1 MSELKRIMDGY
12 GNALSIMDTFVCR
25 QPEEYKTDL
34 KFYMQAVFSEPYP
47 VISQTVTS
55 INITSYA
62 SNRCFVYV
70 SNGSAFLHCSNYADN
85 NQTTCLLSGTT
96 LNRDQTAGSF
106 SNATDFPFGV
116 NPSTTNFEAS
126 ISTNIPIFLSNTT
139 PNAII
144 DEYMNNSTTLER
156 INEILEEYALNY
168 SSEYNQQTQ
177 DYYIFNTYDT
187 CNIDMGIVTYTG
199 GNPVGRFEI
208 FKANSEPCLYFVDED
223 NSCELGLIAG
233 NIVGSVYSSI
243 NKEAV
248 LSKQFNPNKWERGA
262 LVYSRPFYHPLTY
275 LPDGNYTIG
284 VTWDTNV
291 YIAHNRQQ
299 AEDYL
304 AGLVSPEELYNY
316 GNVGNPE
323 IASNETG
330 TKELTTTFGGNE
342 SENVFSHDYMMS
354 RTELADIGGKFFDTN
369 ILNALLDGLKLYG
382 NANPMES
389 VLGCLYFPFDLS
401 TVCPDYTAVTDIY
414 FGSYKMENVSANKI
428 KHRSGYKEMGS
439 TFIKPTFYNWLD
451 YKAMHVYLYLAYIGF
466 VELDV
471 NKYLN
476 KTLKIIYMV
485 DIHSGECEVSLL
497 ADGLLMDTYS
507 GQIGIKQPI
516 TYNDLA
522 TYFQSQITALRN
534 GVMSVVGGP
543 VAGAGTGAQIGSS
556 GGPYGMLAGA
566 VTGASLGQTVGTAN
580 GMWQGWKVSHTKPPL
595 FSKGGY
601 SSEIGANM
609 PQYCFL
615 VFMYNDVEIPANLLS
630 VYGKPSN
637 KSGNV
642 GSFSGF
648 LSTNYVKL
656 QCPTATDE
664 EKAEIVSL
672 LNSGIY
678 I

>member
-1 MSELKRIMDGY
+1 MGRTIYEQSSLDGSKIFIEDDYTFDESYYNSPLATGKMDKYQSDHTPY
-12 GNALSIMDTFVCR
+12 GNATILDSVACYNQLACIEVAVVNDHIFFQQVNNTCAFVVGGVTLGTFGDTGY
-25 QPEEYKTDL
+25 PIGGYSYT
-34 KFYMQAVFSEPYP
+34 KF
-47 VISQTVTS
+47 
-55 INITSYA
+55 
-62 SNRCFVYV
+62 
-70 SNGSAFLHCSNYADN
+70 
-85 NQTTCLLSGTT
+85 
-96 LNRDQTAGSF
+96 
-106 SNATDFPFGV
+106 
-116 NPSTTNFEAS
+116 
-126 ISTNIPIFLSNTT
+126 STNLPIFLASDNV
-139 PNAII
+139 
-144 DEYMNNSTTLER
+144 
-156 INEILEEYALNY
+156 
-168 SSEYNQQTQ
+168 SSEYLNPNTSASRRAEIINNYCKNLTEYTNETQ
-177 DYYIFNTYDT
+177 EYYVFNTYDT

-199 GNPVGRFEI
+199 GNPTGRFELI
-208 FKANSEPCLYFVDED
+208 KADKCAGYYSDHGNSLEFHII
-223 NSCELGLIAG
+223 GK
-233 NIVGSVYSSI
+233 NIVGSLYSSI
-243 NKEAV
+243 NKQAV
-248 LSKQFNPNKWERGA
+248 LDNQFDPSKWDRNGIH
-262 LVYSRPFYHPLTY
+262 YTGPFYDTLDY
-275 LPDGNYTIG
+275 LPDGSYTIG
-284 VTWDTNV
+284 VTLETN
-291 YIAHNRQQ
+291 IPIFKTQ
-299 AEDYL
+299 ADAEGNLSGTVPD
-304 AGLVSPEELYNY
+304 EEAENY
-316 GNVGNPE
+316 SKTGNPQ
-323 IASNETG
+323 IATNETG

-354 RTELADIGGKFFDTN
+354 RSELAAIGGKFFDTS

-451 YKAMHVYLYLAYIGF
+451 YKAMHLYLYLAYIGF
-466 VELDV
+466 VELDI

-476 KTLKIIYMV
+476 KWLKIIYMV

-543 VAGAGTGAQIGSS
+543 IAGAGTGAQIGSS

-566 VTGASLGQTVGTAN
+566 VTGASLGQTVGSAN
-580 GMWQGWKVSHTKPPL
+580 GMWQGWKVAHTKPPL

-615 VFMYNDVEIPANLLS
+615 IFMYNDVEIPANLLS

>member
-1 MSELKRIMDGY
+1 MAILKNLLIREKNSQFGSVPFTDDLCCTKLEEYRNTPLCSGNFNFQVDNEMQRRNSTFTGATLQTSGNRAAGY
-12 GNALSIMDTFVCR
+12 FSNDLEIGDIITTTVGNNFVLFASSGNALNSPSSLVPRPSI
-25 QPEEYKTDL
+25 
-34 KFYMQAVFSEPYP
+34 
-47 VISQTVTS
+47 
-55 INITSYA
+55 
-62 SNRCFVYV
+62 
-70 SNGSAFLHCSNYADN
+70 
-85 NQTTCLLSGTT
+85 
-96 LNRDQTAGSF
+96 
-106 SNATDFPFGV
+106 
-116 NPSTTNFEAS
+116 TTNYRSS
-126 ISTNIPIFLSNTT
+126 IVGTFSTNVPIFETYQEAFDYVT
-139 PNAII
+139 AQT
-144 DEYMNNSTTLER
+144 DEQALQLIESAVNFKASAYT
-156 INEILEEYALNY
+156 NE
-168 SSEYNQQTQ
+168 TQ

-187 CNIDMGIVTYTG
+187 CDIELGIVKYTG
-199 GNPVGRFEI
+199 GDPVGRFEI
-208 FKANSEPCLYFVDED
+208 FKANAEPCLYFVDED
-223 NSCELGLIAG
+223 NSCELGLLFSEV
-233 NIVGSVYSSI
+233 VGSVYSSI
-243 NKEAV
+243 NKQAV
-248 LSKQFNPNKWERGA
+248 IDAQFDPDLWTVGS
-262 LVYSRPFYHPLTY
+262 LVYESPFYHPLTY
-275 LPDGNYTIG
+275 LPDGSYTIG
-284 VTWDTNV
+284 VTFDTNI

-304 AGLVSPEELYNY
+304 SGRVPPEDLYNY
-316 GNVGNPE
+316 GSVGNPQ

-330 TKELTTTFGGNE
+330 TKELITTFGGNE

-354 RTELADIGGKFFDTN
+354 HSELATIGGKFFDTN

-516 TYNDLA
+516 TYNDLS

-534 GVMSVVGGP
+534 GVMSFVGGP

-566 VTGASLGQTVGTAN
+566 VTGASLGQMVGNAN
-580 GMWQGWKVSHTKPPL
+580 VMWQGWKVSHTKPPL

-656 QCPTATDE
+656 QCPTATE
-664 EKAEIVSL
+664 EEQAEIVSL

>member
-1 MSELKRIMDGY
+1 MSVRYTGYYPDSDGLKPWYITDDY
-12 GNALSIMDTFVCR
+12 SCNSD
-25 QPEEYKTDL
+25 EEYKNLVGFGGSLIYKSLIDGTTKSSVINGGQLAGTGRSAGWIAAHPSISGATVVYFNNGYNNASFNHTGDAMSPGPKVAFPDPSLSSGATTDL
-34 KFYMQAVFSEPYP
+34 TGRITTNVPIFETNQRAVDYITATTEEEALE
-47 VISQTVTS
+47 ILKEA
-55 INITSYA
+55 IN
-62 SNRCFVYV
+62 
-70 SNGSAFLHCSNYADN
+70 
-85 NQTTCLLSGTT
+85 
-96 LNRDQTAGSF
+96 
-106 SNATDFPFGV
+106 FGV
-116 NPSTTNFEAS
+116 EY
-126 ISTNIPIFLSNTT
+126 SNETEDWF
-139 PNAII
+139 I
-144 DEYMNNSTTLER
+144 Y
-156 INEILEEYALNY
+156 
-168 SSEYNQQTQ
+168 
-177 DYYIFNTYDT
+177 NTYDT
-187 CNIDMGIVTYTG
+187 ANIDLGIVTYTG
-199 GNPVGRFEI
+199 GDPTGRFEI
-208 FKANSEPCLYFVDED
+208 IKADKVAGYYTDPENSLEFYIV
-223 NSCELGLIAG
+223 GKRT
-233 NIVGSVYSSI
+233 VGSVYSSI
-243 NKEAV
+243 NQYDV
-248 LSKQFNPNKWERGA
+248 MQKQHDPDNWYRGGIFYA
-262 LVYSRPFYHPLTY
+262 GPFYDVLDY
-275 LPDGNYTIG
+275 LPDGDYTIG
-284 VTWDTNV
+284 VTLYKNFGIFGSREEALGNLEGTVPD
-291 YIAHNRQQ
+291 
-299 AEDYL
+299 ED
-304 AGLVSPEELYNY
+304 AKDY
-316 GNVGNPE
+316 GSVGNPST
-323 IASNETG
+323 ASNETG
-330 TKELTTTFGGNE
+330 QKELQTEFGGNE

-354 RTELADIGGKFFDTN
+354 RSQLAVIGGKFFDTN
-369 ILNALLDGLKLYG
+369 ILEALLEGLKLYG

-401 TVCPDYTAVTDIY
+401 TICPNAVAVTDIY

-428 KHRSGYKEMGS
+428 RHRSGYKEMGS

-451 YKAMHVYLYLAYIGF
+451 YKAMHIYLYLAYIGF
-466 VELDV
+466 VELDI

-476 KTLKIIYMV
+476 KWLKIIYMV

-566 VTGASLGQTVGTAN
+566 VTGASLGQMFGNAN
-580 GMWQGWKVSHTKPPL
+580 GMWQGWKVAHTKPPL

-615 VFMYNDVEIPANLLS
+615 VFMYNDVEIPSNL
-630 VYGKPSN
+630 VDVFGKPSN
-637 KSGNV
+637 KSGSV

-648 LSTNYVKL
+648 LSVNYVRL

-664 EKAEIVSL
+664 EKNEIVSL

>member
-1 MSELKRIMDGY
+1 MAALIITNGTNPIGTVQIGKTLYVNDLQLYKDAPMVVGTSHVRGEAYGVPYNVEGLYTNASIIHPGQRCAGYINTGQYGDRISFAGDNY
-12 GNALSIMDTFVCR
+12 
-25 QPEEYKTDL
+25 
-34 KFYMQAVFSEPYP
+34 AVFTLEGEIIQSSSEIP
-47 VISQTVTS
+47 ISP
-55 INITSYA
+55 
-62 SNRCFVYV
+62 
-70 SNGSAFLHCSNYADN
+70 NGTALDFANYFH
-85 NQTTCLLSGTT
+85 GT
-96 LNRDQTAGSF
+96 F
-106 SNATDFPFGV
+106 
-116 NPSTTNFEAS
+116 
-126 ISTNIPIFLSNTT
+126 STNIPIFETLQDRDDYLHALTEED
-139 PNAII
+139 AII
-144 DEYMNNSTTLER
+144 VLKR
-156 INEILEEYALNY
+156 AVNY
-168 SSEYNQQTQ
+168 QDVENTQDTQ
-177 DYYIFNTYDT
+177 DYYIYNTYDT
-187 CNIDMGIVTYTG
+187 CEITLGIVEYTG
-199 GNPVGRFEI
+199 GDPTGRYEI
-208 FKANSEPCLYFVDED
+208 IKADKVAGYYTDQENSLEFHIIGTNV
-223 NSCELGLIAG
+223 
-233 NIVGSVYSSI
+233 VGSVYSSVNQYDVI
-243 NKEAV
+243 
-248 LSKQFNPNKWERGA
+248 SKQSDPDNWTRGTIY
-262 LVYSRPFYHPLTY
+262 YSGPFYDTLEF
-275 LPDGNYTIG
+275 LPDGRYTIG
-284 VTWDTNV
+284 VTLYTNIPIFKDEQTALGFLDGTV
-291 YIAHNRQQ
+291 
-299 AEDYL
+299 
-304 AGLVSPEELYNY
+304 PEEEAINYN
-316 GNVGNPE
+316 NTGNPT
-323 IASNETG
+323 IAQNETG
-330 TKELTTTFGGNE
+330 TKELITTFGGNE
-342 SENVFSHDYMMS
+342 SENVFAHDYMMS
-354 RTELADIGGKFFDTN
+354 RSELATIGGKFFDTN
-369 ILNALLDGLKLYG
+369 ILNALLDGLQLYG

-451 YKAMHVYLYLAYIGF
+451 YKAMHIYLYLAYIGF
-466 VELDV
+466 VELDI

-476 KTLKIIYMV
+476 KWLKIIYMV

-543 VAGAGTGAQIGSS
+543 LAGAGSGAQIGSS

-566 VTGASLGQTVGTAN
+566 VTGASVGQMVGTAN

-615 VFMYNDVEIPANLLS
+615 VFMYNDVEIPENLQLL
-630 VYGKPSN
+630 YGKPSN

-648 LSTNYVKL
+648 LSTNYAKIQV
-656 QCPTATDE
+656 PTATDE
-664 EKAEIVSL
+664 EKNEIASL

>member
-1 MSELKRIMDGY
+1 MSELKRITDGY
-12 GNALSIMDTFVCR
+12 GNVLSIMDTFVCR

-34 KFYMQAVFSEPYP
+34 KFSMHAVFSEPDP
-47 VISQTVTS
+47 RVSQTVTNL
-55 INITSYA
+55 NITTYA

-70 SNGSAFLHCSNYADN
+70 SNANAFLHCSNYADN

-96 LNRDQTAGSF
+96 LNRDQTTGSF
-106 SNATDFPFGV
+106 SDATDFPFGTD
-116 NPSTTNFEAS
+116 PSLTNFEAS

-144 DEYMNNSTTLER
+144 NEYMNNSTTLER

-168 SSEYNQQTQ
+168 SSEYSQQTQ

-248 LSKQFNPNKWERGA
+248 LSKQFDPDEWERGA
-262 LVYSRPFYHPLTY
+262 LVYSGPFYHPLTY

-316 GNVGNPE
+316 GNVGNPK

-543 VAGAGTGAQIGSS
+543 IAGAGTGAQIGSS

>member
-1 MSELKRIMDGY
+1 ME
-12 GNALSIMDTFVCR
+12 
-25 QPEEYKTDL
+25 
-34 KFYMQAVFSEPYP
+34 
-47 VISQTVTS
+47 
-55 INITSYA
+55 
-62 SNRCFVYV
+62 
-70 SNGSAFLHCSNYADN
+70 
-85 NQTTCLLSGTT
+85 
-96 LNRDQTAGSF
+96 
-106 SNATDFPFGV
+106 
-116 NPSTTNFEAS
+116 
-126 ISTNIPIFLSNTT
+126 
-139 PNAII
+139 
-144 DEYMNNSTTLER
+144 
-156 INEILEEYALNY
+156 
-168 SSEYNQQTQ
+168 
-177 DYYIFNTYDT
+177 
-187 CNIDMGIVTYTG
+187 YTG
-199 GNPVGRFEI
+199 GDPTGRYEIIKADKVVGYYTDYE
-208 FKANSEPCLYFVDED
+208 NSLEFHL
-223 NSCELGLIAG
+223 LGN

-243 NKEAV
+243 NQYDV
-248 LSKQFNPNKWERGA
+248 ISKQADPDNWTRGTI
-262 LVYSRPFYHPLTY
+262 YYDGPFYDTLEF

-284 VTWDTNV
+284 VTLYTNIPIFKDRETAIGNLEGTV
-291 YIAHNRQQ
+291 P
-299 AEDYL
+299 D
-304 AGLVSPEELYNY
+304 EEAINY
-316 GNVGNPE
+316 GDTGNPT
-323 IASNETG
+323 IAQNETG
-330 TKELTTTFGGNE
+330 TKELQTTFGGNE
-342 SENVFSHDYMMS
+342 SENVFAHDYMMS
-354 RTELADIGGKFFDTN
+354 RSELATIGGKFFDTN
-369 ILNALLDGLKLYG
+369 ILNALLDGLQLYG

-451 YKAMHVYLYLAYIGF
+451 YKAMHIYLYLAYIGF
-466 VELDV
+466 VELDI

-476 KTLKIIYMV
+476 KWLKIIYMV

-543 VAGAGTGAQIGSS
+543 LAGAGSGAQIGSS

-566 VTGASLGQTVGTAN
+566 VTGASVGQMVGTAN

-615 VFMYNDVEIPANLLS
+615 VFMYNDVEIPENLQLL
-630 VYGKPSN
+630 YGKPSN

-648 LSTNYVKL
+648 LSTNYAKIQV
-656 QCPTATDE
+656 PTATDE
-664 EKAEIVSL
+664 EKSEIASL

>member
-1 MSELKRIMDGY
+1 MASLIITNGTDPIGLLGFGDAMSVNDLELYRTEGPRCSGNTHIRGTYSGNVEANYDSIGTASVPGERGAGYISRGGTFGDKIVFTTGY
-12 GNALSIMDTFVCR
+12 GS
-25 QPEEYKTDL
+25 
-34 KFYMQAVFSEPYP
+34 VFSFSMEG
-47 VISQTVTS
+47 
-55 INITSYA
+55 ITS
-62 SNRCFVYV
+62 
-70 SNGSAFLHCSNYADN
+70 G
-85 NQTTCLLSGTT
+85 
-96 LNRDQTAGSF
+96 
-106 SNATDFPFGV
+106 
-116 NPSTTNFEAS
+116 E
-126 ISTNIPIFLSNTT
+126 IPIIPGGWSLGSIDYFSGRFNTNVPVFET
-139 PNAII
+139 LAEAQDYVNAST
-144 DEYMNNSTTLER
+144 DSEALEYLKN
-156 INEILEEYALNY
+156 ALNY
-168 SSEYNQQTQ
+168 DDAQNTQDTQ
-177 DYYIFNTYDT
+177 DYYIYNTYDT
-187 CNIDMGIVTYTG
+187 CDITLGIVEYTG
-199 GNPVGRFEI
+199 GNPTGRYEI
-208 FKANSEPCLYFVDED
+208 IKADKVAGYYTDQD
-223 NSCELGLIAG
+223 NSLEFHLTGS
-233 NIVGSVYSSI
+233 NIVGSVYSSVNQYDVI
-243 NKEAV
+243 
-248 LSKQFNPNKWERGA
+248 SKQSDPDNWTRGTIY
-262 LVYSRPFYHPLTY
+262 YSGPFYDTLTF
-275 LPDGNYTIG
+275 LPDGSYTIG
-284 VTWDTNV
+284 VTLYTNIPIFKDEQTALGFLDGTV
-291 YIAHNRQQ
+291 
-299 AEDYL
+299 
-304 AGLVSPEELYNY
+304 PEEEAINY
-316 GNVGNPE
+316 GNTGNPT
-323 IASNETG
+323 IAQNETG
-330 TKELTTTFGGNE
+330 TKELLTTFGGNE
-342 SENVFSHDYMMS
+342 SENVFAHDYMMS
-354 RTELADIGGKFFDTN
+354 RSELADIGGKFFDTN

-451 YKAMHVYLYLAYIGF
+451 YKAMHIYLYLAYIGF
-466 VELDV
+466 VELDI

-476 KTLKIIYMV
+476 KWLKIIYMV

-543 VAGAGTGAQIGSS
+543 LAGAGTGAQIGSS

-566 VTGASLGQTVGTAN
+566 VTGASVGQMVGTAN

-615 VFMYNDVEIPANLLS
+615 VFMYNDVEIPENLQLL
-630 VYGKPSN
+630 YGKPSN

-648 LSTNYVKL
+648 LSTNYAKIQV
-656 QCPTATDE
+656 PTATDE
-664 EKAEIVSL
+664 EKNEIASL

>member
-1 MSELKRIMDGY
+1 MIGQTYTYTDRYGGIFSLTIGTVLYNDGTENFKTNQRFNISGNDYYSNPDSNTSESCTHIPNNNGQHYCLWVDDEGGQLGFY
-12 GNALSIMDTFVCR
+12 
-25 QPEEYKTDL
+25 PED
-34 KFYMQAVFSEPYP
+34 
-47 VISQTVTS
+47 
-55 INITSYA
+55 
-62 SNRCFVYV
+62 
-70 SNGSAFLHCSNYADN
+70 
-85 NQTTCLLSGTT
+85 LSGGFSYTYTT
-96 LNRDQTAGSF
+96 QGGSSGTESDQAKIFYGAYWNKPTGQI
-106 SNATDFPFGV
+106 V
-116 NPSTTNFEAS
+116 ES
-126 ISTNIPIFLSNTT
+126 ILASTNIPIFETYSEAAAYYNTSNE
-139 PNAII
+139 AARL
-144 DEYMNNSTTLER
+144 EYIKEH
-156 INEILEEYALNY
+156 ALNY
-168 SSEYNQQTQ
+168 SESMNTQDTQ

-187 CNIDMGIVTYTG
+187 CDIELGIVKYTG
-199 GNPVGRFEI
+199 GNPIGRFEI
-208 FKANSEPCLYFVDED
+208 FKANSEPCLYFIDEE
-223 NSCELGLIAG
+223 NSCELGLVYSDV
-233 NIVGSVYSSI
+233 VGSVYSSI
-243 NKEAV
+243 NKQDV
-248 LSKQFNPNKWERGA
+248 INKQFDPDDWTVGNLFYTG
-262 LVYSRPFYHPLTY
+262 PFYHPLQY
-275 LPDGNYTIG
+275 LPDGSYTIG
-284 VTWDTNV
+284 VTFDTNI
-291 YIAHNRQQ
+291 YIAHDRNQ
-299 AEDYL
+299 AIGYLNGTVPPED
-304 AGLVSPEELYNY
+304 LYNY
-316 GNVGNPE
+316 GSVGNPQ

-354 RTELADIGGKFFDTN
+354 RSELATIGGKFFDTS
-369 ILNALLDGLKLYG
+369 IVSALLDGLKLYG

-401 TVCPDYTAVTDIY
+401 SVCPDYTAVTDIY

-451 YKAMHVYLYLAYIGF
+451 YKAMHIYLYLAYIGF
-466 VELDV
+466 VELDI

-476 KTLKIIYMV
+476 KWLKIIYMV

-543 VAGAGTGAQIGSS
+543 IAGAGTGAQIGSS

-566 VTGASLGQTVGTAN
+566 VTGASLGQMVGNAN
-580 GMWQGWKVSHTKPPL
+580 GMWQGWKAAHTKPPL

-615 VFMYNDVEIPANLLS
+615 VFMYNDVEIPSNLLEL
-630 VYGKPSN
+630 YGKPSN
-637 KSGNV
+637 KSGYV
-642 GSFSGF
+642 GNFSGF
-648 LSTNYVKL
+648 LSTNYVRL